1 MLKLSQSRAQNE
13 LNYAVHWSFSQAKVN
28 MTDSLT
34 ASMKWT
40 RYDDDFKEKNGFRL
54 PADPYWLAPPQGSII
69 PLWHR
74 GGAPNYQPKPMIC
87 KHVQDPIKAW
97 KREKPDWFLS
107 AKEIDIVANLQKKGP
122 EMPWS
127 SSTSDHS
134 YPKSYRDYCH
144 GVPKIFDD
152 ALDVIVKETEVVPQ
166 SRSQSIDV
174 YYCSAG
180 TLAEKIANKLLDR
193 TKSLLEGIAGVSI
206 SPKIRPLNDL
216 QTSNITHE
224 KILLLVASSTGQGE
238 IPANGSRILEICQ
251 DIVSKKQDNTSFRY
265 AIYGNGDT
273 RYSRTYNGAAEKIQQ
288 QFRRIGGRPIAG
300 GVFHG
305 DTAIQSTAFQSLGPW
320 WTMLQPALQN
330 LVEDPYKLVPTQS
343 VEAKSTG
350 SLHSVDSSQEDV
362 LAAFVTHSQRLD
374 THFYGASL
382 TSMSQKVQ
390 PDHPGSY
397 LLTLDI
403 GNRTY
408 DDLGCIQILPLNSP
422 SKIRRVLQSL
432 GISGSGLVELNPDPE
447 RCPSYARFLSEFVDL
462 EAPFTV
468 LKWLDNLYLA
478 DAEKSLDTG
487 TFASQSVV
495 EVLGTLER
503 SGYLTALASDPS
515 HVASTPSDLRL
526 AICLSMPLLHTRNY
540 SIASSLPYISS
551 TKVIRPDTSASLGTG
566 RSRTQSSSTYL
577 QILVKPHSDGRF
589 SSTFLTDNPSSSP
602 IKYRLVDSVC
612 GPSLRQPA
620 TTPHIIIATG
630 AGFAPVRC
638 LLQRRIFAAR
648 QASVQQSECGISLF
662 LGLKPADVPLV
673 TDLLMEAAELGVL
686 DSLSIMPSN
695 EAKVRVYEKLEEEGV
710 KQAVRRKL
718 TDEGGRL
725 FVCTGPEAARATK
738 EVIARVIG
746 TDVKMGLG
754 SRYVE
759 EVF

>member
-1 MLKLSQSRAQNE
+1 MLKVSQSRAQNE

-40 RYDDDFKEKNGFRL
+40 RYDDEFKEKNGFRL

-97 KREKPDWFLS
+97 EREKPGWFIA
-107 AKEIDIVANLQKKGP
+107 AKKVGVVANLQKKGP
-122 EMPWS
+122 KMPWS
-127 SSTSDHS
+127 SSTPDHS
-134 YPKSYRDYCH
+134 FANMHKDPSY
-144 GVPKIFDD
+144 GVPKILDE
-152 ALDVIVKETEVVPQ
+152 ALDVIVKETEVVSQ
-166 SRSQSIDV
+166 SKNRSIDV

-180 TLAEKIANKLLDR
+180 TLAEKIAIKLLDR
-193 TKSLLEGIAGVSI
+193 TKSLLKGTAGVSI
-206 SPKIRPLNDL
+206 SPNSRTLNDL
-216 QTSNITHE
+216 QTSNITPE

-238 IPANGSRILEICQ
+238 IPPNGSRITEICQ
-251 DIVSKKQDNTSFRY
+251 EIVSKKQDNVSFRY
-265 AIYGNGDT
+265 AIYGNGDS
-273 RYSRTYNGAAEKIQQ
+273 RYSGTYNGAAEKIQQ
-288 QFRRIGGRPIAG
+288 QLRRIGGRPIAG

-320 WTMLQPALQN
+320 WTKLQPALQDV
-330 LVEDPYKLVPTQS
+330 VEDPYNLVLTRSNEDGPTS
-343 VEAKSTG
+343 

-362 LAAFVTHSQRLD
+362 LAAFATHSQRLD

-382 TSMSQKVQ
+382 ISTSQKAQ
-390 PDHPGSY
+390 PNHPGSY

-422 SKIRRVLQSL
+422 SKTRRVLRSL
-432 GISGSGLVELNPDPE
+432 GVSGSALVELNPDPE
-447 RCPSYARFLSEFVDL
+447 RCPTYARFLSEFVDL

-468 LKWLDNLYLA
+468 LKWLDNLCPA
-478 DAEKSLDTG
+478 NAEKLLDTE
-487 TFASQSVV
+487 TFTSQSVV
-495 EVLGTLER
+495 EVLGSLEK
-503 SGYLTALASDPS
+503 SDYLTTLASDTSQLPNM
-515 HVASTPSDLRL
+515 PSDLRL

-551 TKVIRPDTSASLGTG
+551 PKLGRPGTSASIGTMSG
-566 RSRTQSSSTYL
+566 KQSSSSLL
-577 QILVKPHSDGRF
+577 QILVKPQLDGRF
-589 SSTFLTDNPSSSP
+589 SSTFLADSPSPSP
-602 IKYRLVDSVC
+602 IKYRVVDSVA
-612 GPSLRQPA
+612 GPALREPA
-620 TTPHIIIATG
+620 STPRIIVATG

-648 QASVQQSECGISLF
+648 QASVEQTQRGISLF
-662 LGLKPADVPLV
+662 LGLKPADIPLV

-686 DSLSIMPSN
+686 DSLSIVPSN
-695 EAKVRVYEKLEEEGV
+695 EAKVRIYERLEEEV
-710 KQAVRRKL
+710 VREVVRRKL
-718 TDEGGRL
+718 LDEDGRV
-725 FVCTGPEAARATK
+725 FVCTGPEAAKATK

-746 TDVKMGLG
+746 MDVKTGLG